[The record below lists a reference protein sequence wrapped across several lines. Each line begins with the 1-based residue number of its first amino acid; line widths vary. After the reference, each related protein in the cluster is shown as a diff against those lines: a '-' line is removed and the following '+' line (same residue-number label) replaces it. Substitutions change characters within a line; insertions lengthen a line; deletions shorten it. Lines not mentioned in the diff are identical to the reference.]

1 MSEKLNRTAKEALE
15 SATASLRVL
24 AEEAGLHKV
33 TLAKWRLGMLGV
45 GPDSARKLAEALE
58 RRGLRLL
65 ELAGR
70 LRARAELEQEG
81 GDE

>member
-1 MSEKLNRTAKEALE
+1 MTDKLNRTAQEALE

-33 TLAKWRLGMLGV
+33 TLAKWRLGTLGV
-45 GPDSARKLAEALE
+45 GSASALKLAEALQ
-58 RRGLRLL
+58 RRALRLL
-65 ELAGR
+65 ELSGR